1 MTKKYG
7 EASVR
12 EDWTRRQ
19 AHHGN
24 QPRSVLMKGL
34 HPKVNATLDRWHQ
47 QTLERAFADLL
58 PTATSGVV
66 LDVGCGYG
74 RLAETAR
81 RIGLVPLLG
90 MDFTSEFCRA
100 FKKTHGPA
108 ICASL
113 SHPPIAKESL
123 SAFYAVT
130 SLMYIS
136 HEQAQSAF
144 QALDECL
151 VPGGLAFFLEP
162 SKEFN
167 DLVRHVLP
175 GKRADAL
182 AADGFTRPDFEGAL
196 VPANWRILRSGA
208 NGWMTLALP
217 LLIATAP
224 VQVLYRS
231 VERVVTWLESRRP
244 TGGRLPRFAMYRWA
258 LYRKPGPEELS

>member
-1 MTKKYG
+1 MTSMDY
-7 EASVR
+7 ETSMR
-12 EDWTRRQ
+12 EDWKRRQ
-19 AHHGN
+19 ADHGN

-34 HPKVNATLDRWHQ
+34 HHKVNATLDRWHQ
-47 QTLERAFADLL
+47 QTLERAFAGLL
-58 PTATSGVV
+58 PLASSGIV

-81 RIGLVPLLG
+81 RIGLAPLMG
-90 MDFTSEFCRA
+90 MDFTPGFCIA
-100 FKKTHGPA
+100 FKKMHGPA

-130 SLMYIS
+130 SLMYVS
-136 HEQAQSAF
+136 HEQAQTAF

-182 AADGFTRPDFEGAL
+182 AVDGFTRADFEGAL
-196 VPANWRILRSGA
+196 VPANWRMLRSGA

-217 LLIATAP
+217 LLVATAP
-224 VQVLYRS
+224 VQVLYRW
-231 VERVVTWLESRRP
+231 VECVVTWLESRRP
-244 TGGRLPRFAMYRWA
+244 SDGRLPRFAMYRWA